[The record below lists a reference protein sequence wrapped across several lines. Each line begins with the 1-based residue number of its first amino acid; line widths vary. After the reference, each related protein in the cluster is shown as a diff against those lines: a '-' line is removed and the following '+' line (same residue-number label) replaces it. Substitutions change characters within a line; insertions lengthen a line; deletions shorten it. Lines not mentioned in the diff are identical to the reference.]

1 MIANP
6 RHNFFQYNPYTKFLT
21 IERYDFDQMM
31 AIRKEELA
39 RSKIGPSTTVGVIMG
54 VLGRQGSTHI
64 IDRIENELKTRK
76 IKYIT
81 LLVSEISVEQLKC
94 FGE

>member
-1 MIANP
+1 M
-6 RHNFFQYNPYTKFLT
+6 T
-21 IERYDFDQMM
+21 IEQYDYELMVN
-31 AIRKEELA
+31 IREDEIKRCSINEN
-39 RSKIGPSTTVGVIMG
+39 TVVGLIMG

-64 IDRIENELKTRK
+64 IDRITGELKARK

-94 FGE
+94 FGK